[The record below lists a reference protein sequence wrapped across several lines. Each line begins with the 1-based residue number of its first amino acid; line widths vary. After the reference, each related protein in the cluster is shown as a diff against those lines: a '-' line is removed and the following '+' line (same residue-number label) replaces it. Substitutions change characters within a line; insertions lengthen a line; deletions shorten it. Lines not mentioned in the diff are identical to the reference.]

1 MFTTE
6 REMKIAFGIVAL
18 AGLASVASA
27 QLVTAGPSSTGG
39 VGFSERSTYSLDDG
53 TAENSVGLSGG
64 GTIAGINFF
73 AVSGGDNVITSVEV
87 AWGSPAF
94 PNAAPPL
101 IGLPF
106 NYHVWA
112 NVGPD
117 TNPSGPNA
125 VLLFSGSSTIDPL
138 NVANNTFQS
147 LAVPSIAIP
156 GASFFVGVDLAHPAR
171 SFPIAVD
178 QTAPIAGRS
187 WAGGGTSFNPNS
199 IGLGAGGASDIVGFG
214 NWMIRASAV
223 PTPGALAL
231 LGLGGIAAG
240 RRRR

>member
-1 MFTTE
+1 
-6 REMKIAFGIVAL
+6 MKIAFGIIAL
-18 AGLASVASA
+18 AGIASVASA

-39 VGFSERSTYSLDDG
+39 AGFSERSTYSLDDG
-53 TAENSVGLSGG
+53 TAENSVGLTNG

-73 AVSGGDNVITSVEV
+73 AVSGGNNVITSVEV

-94 PNAAPPL
+94 PNAGPAL

-112 NVGPD
+112 NVGSG
-117 TNPSGPNA
+117 TNPSGPNS
-125 VLLFSGSSTIDPL
+125 VLLYSGSSTIDAL

-156 GASFFVGVDLAHPAR
+156 GASFFVGVDVAHPAGT
-171 SFPIAVD
+171 FPIAVD
-178 QTAPIAGRS
+178 QNALINGVS
-187 WAGGGTSFNPNS
+187 WAAGGASFNPN
-199 IGLGAGGASDIVGFG
+199 AVGFGTAGALDLAGLNLG